1 MILSIG
7 KIYDI
12 KTDANSCNQI
22 GLEISGKGNPVVN
35 INYTYYIGEY
45 DAFKEPHIQNERCY
59 PFTVIVF
66 VVEGCYYCRIG
77 EIEYRIGPGETLIV
91 PPYVYHNIKMEETG
105 KLNWAHVSAA
115 IGKKD
120 ILLFFRTPTVIY
132 DDDSRTISQHIV
144 SLVKAEQHT
153 ESFQQ
158 NLQRDQHIAGIY
170 DVILKQ
176 SSRLES
182 FGKYD
187 DVIYRIHDEF
197 VNHPEKAYTLADLA
211 QKANLSVGT
220 FSSYFKQIY
229 GKSPM
234 EYVLDHKVKHSII
247 LLMTGN
253 SVKETARALGFYDE
267 YYFSKQFKKRVGCS
281 PSEYVRTH
289 TLEV

>member
-1 MILSIG
+1 M
-7 KIYDI
+7 D
-12 KTDANSCNQI
+12 
-22 GLEISGKGNPVVN
+22 
-35 INYTYYIGEY
+35 INYTYYVGEY

-66 VVEGCYYCRIG
+66 VLEGCYYCSVG
-77 EIEYRIGPGETLIV
+77 AIEYRIGPGETLIV
-91 PPYVYHNIKMEETG
+91 PPYVYHNIKMDETG
-105 KLNWAHVSAA
+105 KLNWAHISAA

-120 ILLFFRTPTVIY
+120 ILLFFRTPTVIHG
-132 DDDSRTISQHIV
+132 DDSRTINQHIV

-187 DVIYRIHDEF
+187 DIIYRIHDDI
-197 VNHPEKAYTLADLA
+197 VNHPEKTYTLVTLA

-220 FSSYFKQIY
+220 FSRCFKQIY
-229 GKSPM
+229 GKSPV
-234 EYVLDHKVKHSII
+234 EYILDHKVKHSII

-253 SVKETARALGFYDE
+253 SVKETARTLGFYDE